1 MYKLVATDMDETFL
15 DHGHQIP
22 EANIRAMQRMKELGV
37 LFVPSSG
44 RWYSSIMDNFAHL
57 DPALLEGSYVISY
70 NGGFINRVGDPNPLT
85 SCGIGRACAE
95 ELYALGREL
104 GKCMHVNVADG
115 HVFVCDAPEAE
126 RTYLEKISGV
136 THFNSAEHTDLSFL
150 DSRDIVKLIF
160 MDPDF
165 EGLQQLGRELEP
177 MAQRLGVE
185 ITFSSKRYLEF
196 MPRRHRQGLRPKE
209 ARRDAGYP
217 HGPGDRRGRLRQRPR
232 YDQGRGTGRGRGQR
246 HGRCP
251 PLLRQSYS
259 NPPATTVPSR
269 NWSRNTWSPR
279 PHSSL
284 TDPSRRNRPV
294 TAALGMNERL
304 VSLS

>member
-15 DHGHQIP
+15 DHDHQIP

-57 DPALLEGSYVISY
+57 DPALLEGSYVSSY

-115 HVFVCDAPEAE
+115 HVFVCDAPKAE

-136 THFNSAEHTDLSFL
+136 THFSSAEHTDLSFL

-196 MPRRHRQGLRPKE
+196 MPAGIDKGYGLKKLAEMLGIPMDQVIGVGDSANDLAMIKAAGLGVGVANVTDDVRPYCDIVLE
-209 ARRDAGYP
+209 ST
-217 HGPGDRRGRLRQRPR
+217 GDDGAFEELVEK
-232 YDQGRGTGRGRGQR
+232 Y
-246 HGRCP
+246 
-251 PLLRQSYS
+251 LE
-259 NPPATTVPSR
+259 PS
-269 NWSRNTWSPR
+269 S
-279 PHSSL
+279 
-284 TDPSRRNRPV
+284 
-294 TAALGMNERL
+294 AL
-304 VSLS
+304 

>member
-136 THFNSAEHTDLSFL
+136 THFSSAEHTDLSFL

-177 MAQRLGVE
+177 MTQRLGVE

-196 MPRRHRQGLRPKE
+196 MPAGIDKGYGLKKLAEMLGIPMDQVIGVGDSANDLAMIKAAGLGVGVANVTDDVRPYCDIVLE
-209 ARRDAGYP
+209 ST
-217 HGPGDRRGRLRQRPR
+217 GDDGAFGELVEK
-232 YDQGRGTGRGRGQR
+232 Y
-246 HGRCP
+246 
-251 PLLRQSYS
+251 LE
-259 NPPATTVPSR
+259 PS
-269 NWSRNTWSPR
+269 S
-279 PHSSL
+279 
-284 TDPSRRNRPV
+284 
-294 TAALGMNERL
+294 AL
-304 VSLS
+304 

>member
-15 DHGHQIP
+15 DHDHQIP

-44 RWYSSIMDNFAHL
+44 RWYSSIMDNFARL

-136 THFNSAEHTDLSFL
+136 THFSSAEHTDLSFL

-196 MPRRHRQGLRPKE
+196 MPAGIDKGYGLKKLAEMLGIPMDQVIGVGDSANDLAMIKAAGLGVGVANVTDDVRPYC
-209 ARRDAGYP
+209 DAVLEST
-217 HGPGDRRGRLRQRPR
+217 GDDGAFEELVEK
-232 YDQGRGTGRGRGQR
+232 Y
-246 HGRCP
+246 
-251 PLLRQSYS
+251 LE
-259 NPPATTVPSR
+259 PS
-269 NWSRNTWSPR
+269 S
-279 PHSSL
+279 
-284 TDPSRRNRPV
+284 
-294 TAALGMNERL
+294 AL
-304 VSLS
+304 

>member
-15 DHGHQIP
+15 DHDHQIP

-57 DPALLEGSYVISY
+57 DPALIEGSYVISY
-70 NGGFINRVGDPNPLT
+70 NGGFINRVGDPKPLT

-136 THFNSAEHTDLSFL
+136 THFSSAEHTDLSFL

-196 MPRRHRQGLRPKE
+196 MPAGIDKGYGLKKLAEMLDIPMDQVIGVGDSANDLAMIKAAGLGVGVANVTDDVRPYCDIVLE
-209 ARRDAGYP
+209 ST
-217 HGPGDRRGRLRQRPR
+217 GDDGAFEELVEK
-232 YDQGRGTGRGRGQR
+232 Y
-246 HGRCP
+246 
-251 PLLRQSYS
+251 LE
-259 NPPATTVPSR
+259 PS
-269 NWSRNTWSPR
+269 S
-279 PHSSL
+279 
-284 TDPSRRNRPV
+284 
-294 TAALGMNERL
+294 AL
-304 VSLS
+304 

>member
-15 DHGHQIP
+15 DHDHQIP

-136 THFNSAEHTDLSFL
+136 THFSSAEHTDLSFL

-177 MAQRLGVE
+177 MARRLGVE

-196 MPRRHRQGLRPKE
+196 MPAGIDKGYGLKKLAEILGIPMEQVIGVGDSANDLAMIKAAGLGVGVANVTDDVRPYC
-209 ARRDAGYP
+209 DAVLESA
-217 HGPGDRRGRLRQRPR
+217 GDDGAFEELVEK
-232 YDQGRGTGRGRGQR
+232 Y
-246 HGRCP
+246 
-251 PLLRQSYS
+251 LE
-259 NPPATTVPSR
+259 PS
-269 NWSRNTWSPR
+269 S
-279 PHSSL
+279 
-284 TDPSRRNRPV
+284 
-294 TAALGMNERL
+294 AL
-304 VSLS
+304 

>member
-15 DHGHQIP
+15 DHDHQIP

-136 THFNSAEHTDLSFL
+136 THFSSAEHTDLSFL

-160 MDPDF
+160 TGPDF
-165 EGLQQLGRELEP
+165 EGLQQLRRELEP
-177 MAQRLGVE
+177 LAQRLGVE

-196 MPRRHRQGLRPKE
+196 MPAGIDKGYGLKKLAEMLGIPMDQVIGVGDSANDLAMIKAAGLGVGVANVTDDVRPYCDIVLE
-209 ARRDAGYP
+209 ST
-217 HGPGDRRGRLRQRPR
+217 GDDGAFEELVEK
-232 YDQGRGTGRGRGQR
+232 Y
-246 HGRCP
+246 
-251 PLLRQSYS
+251 LE
-259 NPPATTVPSR
+259 PS
-269 NWSRNTWSPR
+269 S
-279 PHSSL
+279 
-284 TDPSRRNRPV
+284 
-294 TAALGMNERL
+294 AL
-304 VSLS
+304 

>member
-95 ELYALGREL
+95 ELYALGCEL

-196 MPRRHRQGLRPKE
+196 MPAGIDKGYGLKKLAEMLGIPMDQVIGVGDSANDLAMIKAAGLGVGVANVTDDVRPYCDIVLE
-209 ARRDAGYP
+209 ST
-217 HGPGDRRGRLRQRPR
+217 GDDGAFEELVEK
-232 YDQGRGTGRGRGQR
+232 Y
-246 HGRCP
+246 
-251 PLLRQSYS
+251 LE
-259 NPPATTVPSR
+259 PS
-269 NWSRNTWSPR
+269 S
-279 PHSSL
+279 
-284 TDPSRRNRPV
+284 
-294 TAALGMNERL
+294 AL
-304 VSLS
+304 

>member
-15 DHGHQIP
+15 DHDHQIP

-136 THFNSAEHTDLSFL
+136 THFSSAEHTDLSFL
-150 DSRDIVKLIF
+150 DSRDIVKVLF

-165 EGLQQLGRELEP
+165 EGLQQLGLELEP
-177 MAQRLGVE
+177 MARRLGVE

-196 MPRRHRQGLRPKE
+196 MPAGIDKGYGLKKLAEMLGIPMDQVIGVGDSANDLAMIKAAGLGVGVANVTDDVRPYCDIVLE
-209 ARRDAGYP
+209 ST
-217 HGPGDRRGRLRQRPR
+217 GDDGAFEELVEK
-232 YDQGRGTGRGRGQR
+232 Y
-246 HGRCP
+246 
-251 PLLRQSYS
+251 LE
-259 NPPATTVPSR
+259 PS
-269 NWSRNTWSPR
+269 S
-279 PHSSL
+279 
-284 TDPSRRNRPV
+284 
-294 TAALGMNERL
+294 AL
-304 VSLS
+304 

>member
-15 DHGHQIP
+15 DHDHQIP

-126 RTYLEKISGV
+126 RTYLKRISGV
-136 THFNSAEHTDLSFL
+136 THFSSAEHTDLSFL

-177 MAQRLGVE
+177 MAERLGVE

-196 MPRRHRQGLRPKE
+196 MPAGIDKGYGLKKLAEMLGIPMDQVIGVGDSANDLAMIKAAGLGVGVANVTDDVRPYCDIVLE
-209 ARRDAGYP
+209 ST
-217 HGPGDRRGRLRQRPR
+217 GDDGAFEELVEK
-232 YDQGRGTGRGRGQR
+232 Y
-246 HGRCP
+246 
-251 PLLRQSYS
+251 LE
-259 NPPATTVPSR
+259 PS
-269 NWSRNTWSPR
+269 S
-279 PHSSL
+279 
-284 TDPSRRNRPV
+284 
-294 TAALGMNERL
+294 AL
-304 VSLS
+304 

>member
-15 DHGHQIP
+15 DHDHQIP

-136 THFNSAEHTDLSFL
+136 THFSSAEHTDLSFL
-150 DSRDIVKLIF
+150 DRRDIVKLIF

-196 MPRRHRQGLRPKE
+196 MPAGIDKGYGLKKLAEMLGIPMDQVIGVGDSANDLAMIKAAGLGVGVANVTDDVRPYCDIVLE
-209 ARRDAGYP
+209 ST
-217 HGPGDRRGRLRQRPR
+217 GDDGAFEELVEK
-232 YDQGRGTGRGRGQR
+232 Y
-246 HGRCP
+246 
-251 PLLRQSYS
+251 LE
-259 NPPATTVPSR
+259 PS
-269 NWSRNTWSPR
+269 S
-279 PHSSL
+279 
-284 TDPSRRNRPV
+284 
-294 TAALGMNERL
+294 AL
-304 VSLS
+304 

>member
-22 EANIRAMQRMKELGV
+22 EANVRAMQRMKELGV

-70 NGGFINRVGDPNPLT
+70 NGGFINRVGDPKPLT

-150 DSRDIVKLIF
+150 DGRDIVKVLF

-165 EGLQQLGRELEP
+165 EGLQRLGLELEP
-177 MAQRLGVE
+177 MARRLGVE

-196 MPRRHRQGLRPKE
+196 MPAGIDKGYGLKKLAEMLGIPMDQVIGVGDSANDLAMIKAAGLGVGVANVTDDVRPYC
-209 ARRDAGYP
+209 DAVLEST
-217 HGPGDRRGRLRQRPR
+217 GDEGAFEELVEK
-232 YDQGRGTGRGRGQR
+232 Y
-246 HGRCP
+246 
-251 PLLRQSYS
+251 LE
-259 NPPATTVPSR
+259 PS
-269 NWSRNTWSPR
+269 S
-279 PHSSL
+279 
-284 TDPSRRNRPV
+284 
-294 TAALGMNERL
+294 AL
-304 VSLS
+304 

>member
-15 DHGHQIP
+15 DHDHQIP

-136 THFNSAEHTDLSFL
+136 THFSSAEHTDLSFL

-196 MPRRHRQGLRPKE
+196 MPAGIDKGYGLKKLAEMLDIPMDQVIGVGDSANDLAMIKAAGLGVGVANVTDDVRPYC
-209 ARRDAGYP
+209 DAVLEST
-217 HGPGDRRGRLRQRPR
+217 GDDGAFEELVEK
-232 YDQGRGTGRGRGQR
+232 Y
-246 HGRCP
+246 
-251 PLLRQSYS
+251 LE
-259 NPPATTVPSR
+259 PS
-269 NWSRNTWSPR
+269 S
-279 PHSSL
+279 
-284 TDPSRRNRPV
+284 
-294 TAALGMNERL
+294 AL
-304 VSLS
+304 

>member
-15 DHGHQIP
+15 DHDHQIP

-136 THFNSAEHTDLSFL
+136 THFSSAEHTDLSFL

-165 EGLQQLGRELEP
+165 EGLQQIGRELEP

-196 MPRRHRQGLRPKE
+196 MPAGIDKGYGLKKLAEMLGIPMDQVIGVGDSANDLAMIKAAGLGVGVANVTDDVRPYCDIVLE
-209 ARRDAGYP
+209 ST
-217 HGPGDRRGRLRQRPR
+217 GDDGAFEELVEK
-232 YDQGRGTGRGRGQR
+232 Y
-246 HGRCP
+246 
-251 PLLRQSYS
+251 LE
-259 NPPATTVPSR
+259 PS
-269 NWSRNTWSPR
+269 S
-279 PHSSL
+279 
-284 TDPSRRNRPV
+284 
-294 TAALGMNERL
+294 AL
-304 VSLS
+304 

>member
-1 MYKLVATDMDETFL
+1 MYELVATDMDETFL
-15 DHGHQIP
+15 DHDHQIP

-136 THFNSAEHTDLSFL
+136 THFSSAEHTDLSFL

-196 MPRRHRQGLRPKE
+196 MPAGIDKGYGLKKLAEMLGIPMDQVIGVGDSANDLAMIKAAGLGVGVANVTDDVRPYCDIVLE
-209 ARRDAGYP
+209 ST
-217 HGPGDRRGRLRQRPR
+217 GDDGAFEELVEK
-232 YDQGRGTGRGRGQR
+232 Y
-246 HGRCP
+246 
-251 PLLRQSYS
+251 LE
-259 NPPATTVPSR
+259 PS
-269 NWSRNTWSPR
+269 S
-279 PHSSL
+279 
-284 TDPSRRNRPV
+284 
-294 TAALGMNERL
+294 AL
-304 VSLS
+304 

>member
-70 NGGFINRVGDPNPLT
+70 NGGFINRVGDPKPLT

-126 RTYLEKISGV
+126 RTYLERISGV

-150 DSRDIVKLIF
+150 DGRDIVKVLF
-160 MDPDF
+160 MDHDF
-165 EGLQQLGRELEP
+165 EGLQRLGLELEP
-177 MAQRLGVE
+177 MARRLGVE

-196 MPRRHRQGLRPKE
+196 MPAGIDKGYGLKKLAEMLGIPMDQVIGVGDSANDLAMIKAAGLGVGVANVTDDVRPYC
-209 ARRDAGYP
+209 DAVLEST
-217 HGPGDRRGRLRQRPR
+217 GDDGAFEELVEK
-232 YDQGRGTGRGRGQR
+232 Y
-246 HGRCP
+246 
-251 PLLRQSYS
+251 LE
-259 NPPATTVPSR
+259 PS
-269 NWSRNTWSPR
+269 S
-279 PHSSL
+279 
-284 TDPSRRNRPV
+284 
-294 TAALGMNERL
+294 AL
-304 VSLS
+304 

>member
-15 DHGHQIP
+15 DHDHQIP

-70 NGGFINRVGDPNPLT
+70 NGGFINRVGDPTPLT

-95 ELYALGREL
+95 KLYALGCKL

-126 RTYLEKISGV
+126 RTYLTKISGV
-136 THFNSAEHTDLSFL
+136 THFSSADHADLSFL
-150 DSRDIVKLIF
+150 DGRDIVKLIF
-160 MDPDF
+160 MDSDF
-165 EGLQQLGRELEP
+165 EGLQKLGGELEP

-196 MPRRHRQGLRPKE
+196 MPAGIDKGYGLKKLAEMLGIPMDQVIGVGDSANDLAMIKAAGLGVGVANVTDDVRPYC
-209 ARRDAGYP
+209 DAVLEST
-217 HGPGDRRGRLRQRPR
+217 GDDGAFEELVEK
-232 YDQGRGTGRGRGQR
+232 Y
-246 HGRCP
+246 
-251 PLLRQSYS
+251 LE
-259 NPPATTVPSR
+259 PS
-269 NWSRNTWSPR
+269 S
-279 PHSSL
+279 
-284 TDPSRRNRPV
+284 
-294 TAALGMNERL
+294 AL
-304 VSLS
+304 

>member
-15 DHGHQIP
+15 DHDHQIP

-136 THFNSAEHTDLSFL
+136 THFSSAEHTDLSFL

-160 MDPDF
+160 MHPDF

-196 MPRRHRQGLRPKE
+196 MPAGIDKGYGLKKLAEMLDIPMDQVIGVGDSANDLAMIKAAGLGVGVANVTDDVRPYCDIVLE
-209 ARRDAGYP
+209 ST
-217 HGPGDRRGRLRQRPR
+217 GDDGAFEELVEK
-232 YDQGRGTGRGRGQR
+232 Y
-246 HGRCP
+246 
-251 PLLRQSYS
+251 LE
-259 NPPATTVPSR
+259 PS
-269 NWSRNTWSPR
+269 S
-279 PHSSL
+279 
-284 TDPSRRNRPV
+284 
-294 TAALGMNERL
+294 AL
-304 VSLS
+304 

>member
-15 DHGHQIP
+15 DHDHQIP

-136 THFNSAEHTDLSFL
+136 THFSSAEHTDLSFL

-177 MAQRLGVE
+177 MAQRLGGE

-196 MPRRHRQGLRPKE
+196 MPAGIDKGYGLKKLAEMLGIPMDQVIGVGDSANDLAMIKAAGLGVGVANVTDDVRPYCDIVLE
-209 ARRDAGYP
+209 ST
-217 HGPGDRRGRLRQRPR
+217 GDDGAFEELVEK
-232 YDQGRGTGRGRGQR
+232 Y
-246 HGRCP
+246 
-251 PLLRQSYS
+251 LE
-259 NPPATTVPSR
+259 PS
-269 NWSRNTWSPR
+269 S
-279 PHSSL
+279 
-284 TDPSRRNRPV
+284 
-294 TAALGMNERL
+294 AL
-304 VSLS
+304 

>member
-15 DHGHQIP
+15 DHDHQIP

-70 NGGFINRVGDPNPLT
+70 NGGFINRVGNPNPLT

-136 THFNSAEHTDLSFL
+136 THFSSAEHTDLSFL

-196 MPRRHRQGLRPKE
+196 MPAGIDKGYGLKKLAEMLDIPMDQVIGVGDSANDLAMIKAAGLGVGVANVTDDVRPYC
-209 ARRDAGYP
+209 DAVLEST
-217 HGPGDRRGRLRQRPR
+217 GDDGAFEELVEK
-232 YDQGRGTGRGRGQR
+232 Y
-246 HGRCP
+246 
-251 PLLRQSYS
+251 LE
-259 NPPATTVPSR
+259 PS
-269 NWSRNTWSPR
+269 S
-279 PHSSL
+279 
-284 TDPSRRNRPV
+284 
-294 TAALGMNERL
+294 AL
-304 VSLS
+304 

>member
-15 DHGHQIP
+15 DHDHQIP

-136 THFNSAEHTDLSFL
+136 THFSSAEHTDLSFL

-165 EGLQQLGRELEP
+165 EGLQQLRRELEP

-196 MPRRHRQGLRPKE
+196 MPAGIDKGYGLKKLAEMLGIPMDQVIGVGDSANDLAMIKAAGLGVGVANVTDDVRPYCDIVLE
-209 ARRDAGYP
+209 ST
-217 HGPGDRRGRLRQRPR
+217 GDDGAFEELVEK
-232 YDQGRGTGRGRGQR
+232 Y
-246 HGRCP
+246 
-251 PLLRQSYS
+251 LE
-259 NPPATTVPSR
+259 PS
-269 NWSRNTWSPR
+269 S
-279 PHSSL
+279 
-284 TDPSRRNRPV
+284 
-294 TAALGMNERL
+294 AL
-304 VSLS
+304 

>member
-15 DHGHQIP
+15 DHDHQIP

-136 THFNSAEHTDLSFL
+136 THFSSAEHTDLSFL

-196 MPRRHRQGLRPKE
+196 MPAGIDKGYGLKKLAEMLGIPMDQVIGVGDSANDLAMIKAAGLGVGVANVTDDVRPYCDIVLE
-209 ARRDAGYP
+209 ST
-217 HGPGDRRGRLRQRPR
+217 GDDG
-232 YDQGRGTGRGRGQR
+232 
-246 HGRCP
+246 
-251 PLLRQSYS
+251 
-259 NPPATTVPSR
+259 AF
-269 NWSRNTWSPR
+269 
-279 PHSSL
+279 
-284 TDPSRRNRPV
+284 
-294 TAALGMNERL
+294 E
-304 VSLS
+304 

>member
-15 DHGHQIP
+15 DHDHQIP

-136 THFNSAEHTDLSFL
+136 THFSSAEHTDLSFL

-196 MPRRHRQGLRPKE
+196 MPAGIDKGYGLKKLAEMLGIPMDQVIGVGDSANDLAMIKAAGLGVGVANVTDDVRPYCDIVLE
-209 ARRDAGYP
+209 ST
-217 HGPGDRRGRLRQRPR
+217 GDDGAFEELVEK
-232 YDQGRGTGRGRGQR
+232 Y
-246 HGRCP
+246 
-251 PLLRQSYS
+251 LE
-259 NPPATTVPSR
+259 PS
-269 NWSRNTWSPR
+269 S
-279 PHSSL
+279 
-284 TDPSRRNRPV
+284 
-294 TAALGMNERL
+294 AL
-304 VSLS
+304 

>member
-15 DHGHQIP
+15 DHDHQIP

-70 NGGFINRVGDPNPLT
+70 NGGFINRVGDPKPLT

-126 RTYLEKISGV
+126 HTYLEKISGV
-136 THFNSAEHTDLSFL
+136 THFSSAEHTDLSFL

-196 MPRRHRQGLRPKE
+196 MPAGIDKGYGLKKLAEMLGIPMDQVIGVGDSANDLAMIKAAGLGVGVANVTDDVRPYCDIVLE
-209 ARRDAGYP
+209 ST
-217 HGPGDRRGRLRQRPR
+217 GDDGAFEELVEK
-232 YDQGRGTGRGRGQR
+232 Y
-246 HGRCP
+246 
-251 PLLRQSYS
+251 LE
-259 NPPATTVPSR
+259 PS
-269 NWSRNTWSPR
+269 S
-279 PHSSL
+279 
-284 TDPSRRNRPV
+284 
-294 TAALGMNERL
+294 AL
-304 VSLS
+304 

>member
-15 DHGHQIP
+15 DHDHQIP

-115 HVFVCDAPEAE
+115 HVFVCDVPEAE

-136 THFNSAEHTDLSFL
+136 THFSSAEHTDLSFL

-196 MPRRHRQGLRPKE
+196 MPAGIDKGYGLKKLAEMLGIPMDQVIGVGDSANDLAMIKAAGLGVGVANVTDDVRPYCDIVLE
-209 ARRDAGYP
+209 ST
-217 HGPGDRRGRLRQRPR
+217 GDDGAFEELVEK
-232 YDQGRGTGRGRGQR
+232 Y
-246 HGRCP
+246 
-251 PLLRQSYS
+251 LE
-259 NPPATTVPSR
+259 PS
-269 NWSRNTWSPR
+269 S
-279 PHSSL
+279 
-284 TDPSRRNRPV
+284 
-294 TAALGMNERL
+294 AL
-304 VSLS
+304 

>member
-15 DHGHQIP
+15 DHNHQIP

-136 THFNSAEHTDLSFL
+136 THFSSAEHTDLSFL

-177 MAQRLGVE
+177 MTQRLGVE

-196 MPRRHRQGLRPKE
+196 MPAGIDKGYGLKKLAEMLGIPMDQVIGVGDSANDLAMIKAAGLGVGVANVTDDVRPYCDIVLE
-209 ARRDAGYP
+209 ST
-217 HGPGDRRGRLRQRPR
+217 GDDGAFGELVEK
-232 YDQGRGTGRGRGQR
+232 Y
-246 HGRCP
+246 
-251 PLLRQSYS
+251 LE
-259 NPPATTVPSR
+259 PS
-269 NWSRNTWSPR
+269 S
-279 PHSSL
+279 
-284 TDPSRRNRPV
+284 
-294 TAALGMNERL
+294 AL
-304 VSLS
+304 

>member
-15 DHGHQIP
+15 DHDHQIP

-115 HVFVCDAPEAE
+115 HVFVCDAPETE

-136 THFNSAEHTDLSFL
+136 THFSSAEHTDLSFL

-196 MPRRHRQGLRPKE
+196 MPAGIDKGYGLKKLAEMLGIPMDQVIGVGDSANDLAMIKAAGLGVGVANVTDDVRPYCDIVLE
-209 ARRDAGYP
+209 ST
-217 HGPGDRRGRLRQRPR
+217 GDDGAFEELVEK
-232 YDQGRGTGRGRGQR
+232 Y
-246 HGRCP
+246 
-251 PLLRQSYS
+251 LE
-259 NPPATTVPSR
+259 PS
-269 NWSRNTWSPR
+269 S
-279 PHSSL
+279 
-284 TDPSRRNRPV
+284 
-294 TAALGMNERL
+294 AL
-304 VSLS
+304 

>member
-1 MYKLVATDMDETFL
+1 MYKLVATAMDETFL
-15 DHGHQIP
+15 DHNHQIP

-136 THFNSAEHTDLSFL
+136 THFSSAEHTDLSFL

-177 MAQRLGVE
+177 MTQRLGVE

-196 MPRRHRQGLRPKE
+196 MPAGIDKGYGLKKLAEMLGIPMDQVIGVGDSANDLAMIKAAGLGVGVANVTDDVRPYCDIVLE
-209 ARRDAGYP
+209 ST
-217 HGPGDRRGRLRQRPR
+217 GDDGAFGELVEK
-232 YDQGRGTGRGRGQR
+232 Y
-246 HGRCP
+246 
-251 PLLRQSYS
+251 LE
-259 NPPATTVPSR
+259 PS
-269 NWSRNTWSPR
+269 S
-279 PHSSL
+279 
-284 TDPSRRNRPV
+284 
-294 TAALGMNERL
+294 AL
-304 VSLS
+304 

>member
-15 DHGHQIP
+15 DHDHQIP

-104 GKCMHVNVADG
+104 GKCMHVNVAGG

-136 THFNSAEHTDLSFL
+136 THFSSAEHTDLSFL

-196 MPRRHRQGLRPKE
+196 MPAGIDKGYGLKKLAEMLGIPMDQVIGVGDSANDLAMIKAAGLGVGVANVTDDVRPYCDIVLE
-209 ARRDAGYP
+209 ST
-217 HGPGDRRGRLRQRPR
+217 GDDGAFEELVEK
-232 YDQGRGTGRGRGQR
+232 Y
-246 HGRCP
+246 
-251 PLLRQSYS
+251 LE
-259 NPPATTVPSR
+259 PS
-269 NWSRNTWSPR
+269 S
-279 PHSSL
+279 
-284 TDPSRRNRPV
+284 
-294 TAALGMNERL
+294 AL
-304 VSLS
+304 

>member
-70 NGGFINRVGDPNPLT
+70 NGGFINRVGDPKPLT

-126 RTYLEKISGV
+126 RAYLEKISGV

-150 DSRDIVKLIF
+150 DGRDIVKVLF
-160 MDPDF
+160 MDSDF
-165 EGLQQLGRELEP
+165 EGLQQLGLELEP
-177 MAQRLGVE
+177 MARRLGVE

-196 MPRRHRQGLRPKE
+196 MPAGIDKGYGLKKLAEMLGIPMDQVIGVGDSANDLAMIKAAGLGVGVANVTDDVRPYC
-209 ARRDAGYP
+209 DAVLEST
-217 HGPGDRRGRLRQRPR
+217 GDDGAFEELVEK
-232 YDQGRGTGRGRGQR
+232 Y
-246 HGRCP
+246 
-251 PLLRQSYS
+251 LE
-259 NPPATTVPSR
+259 PS
-269 NWSRNTWSPR
+269 S
-279 PHSSL
+279 
-284 TDPSRRNRPV
+284 
-294 TAALGMNERL
+294 AL
-304 VSLS
+304 

>member
-15 DHGHQIP
+15 DHDHQIP

-70 NGGFINRVGDPNPLT
+70 NGGFINRVGDPKPLT
-85 SCGIGRACAE
+85 SCGIGHACAE
-95 ELYALGREL
+95 ELYALGCEL

-136 THFNSAEHTDLSFL
+136 THFSSADHTDLSFL
-150 DSRDIVKLIF
+150 DGRDIVKLIF
-160 MDPDF
+160 MDHDF
-165 EGLQQLGRELEP
+165 EGLQQLGHELEP

-196 MPRRHRQGLRPKE
+196 MPAGIDKGYGLKKLAEMLGIPMDQVIGVGDSANDLAMIKAAGLGVGVANVTDDVRPYCDIVLE
-209 ARRDAGYP
+209 ST
-217 HGPGDRRGRLRQRPR
+217 GDDGAFEELVEK
-232 YDQGRGTGRGRGQR
+232 Y
-246 HGRCP
+246 
-251 PLLRQSYS
+251 LE
-259 NPPATTVPSR
+259 PS
-269 NWSRNTWSPR
+269 S
-279 PHSSL
+279 
-284 TDPSRRNRPV
+284 
-294 TAALGMNERL
+294 AL
-304 VSLS
+304 

>member
-15 DHGHQIP
+15 DHDHQIP

-115 HVFVCDAPEAE
+115 HVFVCDAPKAE

-136 THFNSAEHTDLSFL
+136 THFSSAEHTDLSFL

-196 MPRRHRQGLRPKE
+196 MPAGIDKGYGLKKLAEMLSIPMDQVIGVGDSANDLAMIKAAGLGVGVANVTDDVRPYCDIVLE
-209 ARRDAGYP
+209 ST
-217 HGPGDRRGRLRQRPR
+217 GDDGAFEELVEK
-232 YDQGRGTGRGRGQR
+232 Y
-246 HGRCP
+246 
-251 PLLRQSYS
+251 LE
-259 NPPATTVPSR
+259 PS
-269 NWSRNTWSPR
+269 S
-279 PHSSL
+279 
-284 TDPSRRNRPV
+284 
-294 TAALGMNERL
+294 AL
-304 VSLS
+304 

>member
-15 DHGHQIP
+15 DHDHQIP

-126 RTYLEKISGV
+126 RTYLEKISG
-136 THFNSAEHTDLSFL
+136 HTDLSFL

-196 MPRRHRQGLRPKE
+196 MPAGIDKGYGLKKLAEMLGIPMDQVIGVGDSANDLAMIKAAGLGVGVANVTDDVRPYCDIVLE
-209 ARRDAGYP
+209 ST
-217 HGPGDRRGRLRQRPR
+217 GDDGAFEELVEK
-232 YDQGRGTGRGRGQR
+232 Y
-246 HGRCP
+246 
-251 PLLRQSYS
+251 LE
-259 NPPATTVPSR
+259 PS
-269 NWSRNTWSPR
+269 S
-279 PHSSL
+279 
-284 TDPSRRNRPV
+284 
-294 TAALGMNERL
+294 AL
-304 VSLS
+304 

>member
-15 DHGHQIP
+15 DHDHQIP

-136 THFNSAEHTDLSFL
+136 THFSSAEHTDPSFL

-177 MAQRLGVE
+177 MTQRLGVE

-196 MPRRHRQGLRPKE
+196 MPAGIDKGYGLKKLAEMLGIPMDQVIGVGDSANDLAMIKAAGLGVGVANVTDGVRPYCDIVLE
-209 ARRDAGYP
+209 ST
-217 HGPGDRRGRLRQRPR
+217 GDDGAFGELVEK
-232 YDQGRGTGRGRGQR
+232 Y
-246 HGRCP
+246 
-251 PLLRQSYS
+251 LE
-259 NPPATTVPSR
+259 PS
-269 NWSRNTWSPR
+269 S
-279 PHSSL
+279 
-284 TDPSRRNRPV
+284 
-294 TAALGMNERL
+294 AL
-304 VSLS
+304 